1 MKWSLPS
8 AKRLVS
14 LLMAILAALL
24 LTGCDGSQTVET
36 LTSDQ
41 AMETLD
47 ALLTK
52 VTTHDMPLRMDFGGT
67 ELSSPGAEL
76 PDIAGYP
83 LSVTGQGQVTL
94 EIMAS
99 TEKAGAGMD
108 GWLNT
113 VAENFNRQNLTLS
126 SGQTVAV
133 SIRPVASGLALEYI
147 ITGRHVPEAF
157 SPANELWGQMGW
169 SVGAKME
176 QVGTRLAGNTA
187 GILMSKK
194 AHEKYSAKYG
204 EVTLSGVID
213 AVMAGDLLLGYTNP
227 YASSTGL
234 NILAAMLQTFDP
246 ADPLSAT
253 AVEKLQAFQAMVP
266 PVAYTTAQMR
276 ENAKNGVL
284 DAMIMEY
291 QAYINEPS
299 LRDYVFTPCGVRH
312 DNPVYV
318 TGNISDQQ
326 REGLEM
332 FLSFATSPEMQR
344 EAARVGFNAN
354 DGYKGERF
362 IKLFGKNLFSAQ
374 QIWKKN
380 KDAGRPVVAVF
391 IADTSGSMGG
401 TPIQQLRTSLL
412 NASQYIGEGNYI
424 GLISYSNDVY
434 INLPIAEFTG
444 QQKAYFAGAVK
455 DLSDGGGTATYDA
468 VLVGLSMLQKAQDEI
483 PGAKLMLFVLSDGEQ
498 NAGYELS
505 KIEPVVKSLGI
516 PIYTIGYNA
525 NLDELQKLS
534 SINEA
539 STINASDS
547 DVVYKLRDFFNAQM

>member
-14 LLMAILAALL
+14 LLMAVLLALL

-47 ALLTK
+47 ALLTR
-52 VTTHDMPLRMDFGGT
+52 VTTHDMPLRMDISGT
-67 ELSSPGAEL
+67 KLVSPGAEL
-76 PDIAGYP
+76 PDIANYP
-83 LSVTGQGQVTL
+83 LSVTGRGQVTL
-94 EIMAS
+94 ELMAS
-99 TEKAGAGMD
+99 TEKAGTGMD

-113 VAENFNRQNLTLS
+113 VAESFNKDGHRLAN
-126 SGQTVAV
+126 GKTVAI

-147 ITGRHVPEAF
+147 TTGRHVPDVF
-157 SPANELWGQMGW
+157 SPANELWGQMGL
-169 SVGAKME
+169 SAGVKME
-176 QVGTRLAGNTA
+176 CVKTRLAGNTA

-194 AHEKYSAKYG
+194 AHEKCSIKYG
-204 EVTLSGVID
+204 DVTLSGVID

-234 NILAAMLQTFDP
+234 NILTAMLQAFDP
-246 ADPLSAT
+246 VNPLSAT

-276 ENAKNGVL
+276 ESAKSGVL

-299 LRDYVFTPCGVRH
+299 LKDYVFTPCGVRH

-318 TGNISDQQ
+318 TGDLSGDQK
-326 REGLEM
+326 EGLDL
-332 FLSFATSPEMQR
+332 FLDFAMSSKMQQ
-344 EAARVGFNAN
+344 EAKRFGFNEN
-354 DGYKGERF
+354 NMFQGDPLSLSGGQLF
-362 IKLFGKNLFSAQ
+362 IAQ

-391 IADTSGSMGG
+391 VADTSGSMGG
-401 TPIQQLRTSLL
+401 TPIQQLKTSLL

-444 QQKAYFAGAVK
+444 QQKSYFAGAVK

-468 VLVGLSMLQKAQDEI
+468 VLVGLSMLQKAREEI
-483 PGAKLMLFVLSDGEQ
+483 PDAKLMLFVLSDGEQ
-498 NAGYELS
+498 NAGYGLS

-516 PIYTIGYNA
+516 PIYTFGYNA
-525 NLDELQKLS
+525 NLEELQKLS